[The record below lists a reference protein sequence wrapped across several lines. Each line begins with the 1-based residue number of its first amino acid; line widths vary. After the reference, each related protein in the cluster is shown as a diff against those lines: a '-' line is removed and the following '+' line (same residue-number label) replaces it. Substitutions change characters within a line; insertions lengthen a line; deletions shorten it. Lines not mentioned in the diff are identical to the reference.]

1 MLAGLGRANAP
12 GSRAYGLQ
20 RIIPLEAWTTGTP
33 ILYMRIL
40 PEIKFVMQFA
50 CACWAAHFVIPLFCC
65 VPLLS
70 HCRPIIRDT
79 SYKR

>member
-1 MLAGLGRANAP
+1 MRLVMFSE

-40 PEIKFVMQFA
+40 PAIKFVMQFP
-50 CACWAAHFVIPLFCC
+50 CACRAAHFVIPLFCC
-65 VPLLS
+65 VKPPLSLPPNYTL
-70 HCRPIIRDT
+70 CFI
-79 SYKR
+79 